1 MEIILFYISGT
12 LLAYYLF
19 LLLIEYFNLKIDNI
33 EVLHSSMFSWLTVY
47 ILITMYYEVYKSIF
61 KNKFYGKH

>member
-12 LLAYYLF
+12 LLTYYLF

>member
-19 LLLIEYFNLKIDNI
+19 LLLIEYFKLKIDNI

-47 ILITMYYEVYKSIF
+47 VLITMYYEVYKSIF

>member
-19 LLLIEYFNLKIDNI
+19 LLLIDYFKLKIDNI
-33 EVLHSSMFSWLTVY
+33 EVLYSSMFSWLTVY
-47 ILITMYYEVYKSIF
+47 VLISMYYEVYKSIF
-61 KNKFYGKH
+61 KNKFYGKR

>member
-19 LLLIEYFNLKIDNI
+19 LLLIKYFNLKIDNI

>member
-19 LLLIEYFNLKIDNI
+19 SLLINYFKLKIDNI
-33 EVLHSSMFSWLTVY
+33 EVLYSSMFSWLTIYV
-47 ILITMYYEVYKSIF
+47 LISMYYEVYKSIF

>member
-1 MEIILFYISGT
+1 MEIILFYISGI

-19 LLLIEYFNLKIDNI
+19 LLLIEYFKLKIDNI

-47 ILITMYYEVYKSIF
+47 VLITMYYEVYKSIF
-61 KNKFYGKH
+61 KNKFYGKR

>member
-19 LLLIEYFNLKIDNI
+19 LLLIDYFNLKIDNI

-47 ILITMYYEVYKSIF
+47 VLITMYYEVYKSIF
-61 KNKFYGKH
+61 KNKFYGKR

>member
-19 LLLIEYFNLKIDNI
+19 LLLIEYFKLKIDNI

-47 ILITMYYEVYKSIF
+47 VLIIMYYEVYKSIF
-61 KNKFYGKH
+61 KNKFYGKR

>member
-33 EVLHSSMFSWLTVY
+33 EVLYSSMFSWLTVY

>member
-61 KNKFYGKH
+61 KNKFYGKR

>member
-12 LLAYYLF
+12 LLTYYLF

-33 EVLHSSMFSWLTVY
+33 EVLYSSMFSWLTVY

-61 KNKFYGKH
+61 KNKFYGKR

>member
-19 LLLIEYFNLKIDNI
+19 LLLIEYFKLKIDNI
-33 EVLHSSMFSWLTVY
+33 EVLYSSMFSWVTVY

-61 KNKFYGKH
+61 KNKFYGKR

>member
-19 LLLIEYFNLKIDNI
+19 LLLIEYFKLKIDNI

-47 ILITMYYEVYKSIF
+47 ILIAMYYEVYKSIF

>member
-19 LLLIEYFNLKIDNI
+19 LLLIEYFKLKIDNI

-61 KNKFYGKH
+61 KNKFYGKR

>member
-33 EVLHSSMFSWLTVY
+33 EVLYSSMFSWLTVY

-61 KNKFYGKH
+61 KNKFYGKR

>member
-19 LLLIEYFNLKIDNI
+19 LLLIEYFKLKIDNI

-47 ILITMYYEVYKSIF
+47 VLITMYYEVYKSIF
-61 KNKFYGKH
+61 KNKFYGKR